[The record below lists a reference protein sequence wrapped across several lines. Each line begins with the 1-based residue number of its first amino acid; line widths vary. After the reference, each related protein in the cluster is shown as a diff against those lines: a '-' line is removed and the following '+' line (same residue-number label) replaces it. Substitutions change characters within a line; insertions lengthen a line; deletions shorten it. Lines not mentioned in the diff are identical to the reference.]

1 MIAQLFFTLIDYP
14 AFRRIFWRPVYE
26 TIAKIKVD
34 DWQFMNYGYAP
45 SASET
50 ALILRKEDE
59 INRYSLQLY
68 HYLVSILEVKGAEI
82 LEVGSGRGGGANYI
96 KKYLEPKS
104 ITGLDIARNAVKLA
118 NENHSG
124 EGLQFVQGNAEH
136 LPFADESFD
145 VVINVESCHAY
156 GSVPA
161 FLKEVKR
168 VLRPGGYFLCAD
180 MRSPNGMQ
188 TLKNNLLATGMR
200 VSIQEDITENV
211 INAID
216 LEETVKQKRIS
227 DNIPK
232 WIQKTFKEFAG
243 VKGSKIHKD
252 LKNCSL
258 VYHRFVLQNTAA
270 VQSSRFKV
278 QSSRFKVQ
286 GSRFVNPERVSI
298 AAFRFQQSNK
308 YFQIKK

>member
-1 MIAQLFFTLIDYP
+1 MIAQLFLNLTDYP
-14 AFRRIFWRPVYE
+14 AFRRVIWKPVYE
-26 TIAKIKVD
+26 TIAKIKVE
-34 DWQFMNYGYAP
+34 DWQFMNYGYVP

-50 ALILRKEDE
+50 ALTLLREDE
-59 INRYSLQLY
+59 VNRYSLQLY
-68 HYLVSILEVKGAEI
+68 HYLASLLELSGTEM

-96 KKYLEPKS
+96 KKYLKPKK
-104 ITGLDIARNAVKLA
+104 ITGLDIAYSAVKLA
-118 NENHSG
+118 NEKHSM
-124 EGLQFVQGNAEH
+124 EGLQFVQGNAEN
-136 LPFADESFD
+136 LPFDRESFD

-168 VLRPGGYFLCAD
+168 VLRPGGYFLCTD

-200 VSIQEDITENV
+200 LHLQEDITENV
-211 INAID
+211 INAIE
-216 LEETVKQKRIS
+216 LEETAKQKRIS

-232 WIQKTFKEFAG
+232 WFAKAFKEFAG

-258 VYHRFVLQNTAA
+258 VYHRFVLQKPSP
-270 VQSSRFKV
+270 VQSSEFRV
-278 QSSRFKVQ
+278 QTATKPSTI
-286 GSRFVNPERVSI
+286 NYEL
-298 AAFRFQQSNK
+298 
-308 YFQIKK
+308 